1 MNTDLLWT
9 LATKALIAVAL
20 VLFNGFFVAA
30 EIALV
35 KIRDTQLEAAVTKR
49 RRGAATARALKRN
62 LNVAI
67 TATQLGITLAG
78 MGLGRYVEPMVE
90 VIAEPALHALGL
102 PDKHWAYS
110 VALGAGFVITSFVLM
125 IGGEALPKALAI
137 NRTEPI
143 ALAIAAPL
151 TWFIQIAKPFIFV
164 VNGTALWIARKLGVE
179 SLDEEGAHSP
189 EELRLMVMS
198 ASKEGSGTDLG
209 REIVLNSLDL
219 RRRVVAEVM
228 RPRREITCL
237 STTETMAACLETA
250 EKSRYS
256 RFPLCE
262 DGDLDRTLGV
272 VHFKDLFA
280 QRNHARTGQDLVPV
294 ARKLIFV
301 PETAR
306 LEKLLQLFLDRRLHF
321 ALVVD
326 EYGGTTGMVTFENVL
341 EELVGQIQ
349 DEFDFE
355 KPRVTRRGPDE
366 WELDG
371 ALPLFELQELTGE
384 SIELGTVATVS
395 GWVTQQLGGFPRRN
409 DRVTLGQF
417 DLIVEE
423 LDGLRVGRVRMTRRS
438 PVGPPQ
444 VPAP

>member
-1 MNTDLLWT
+1 MNIDLLWT
-9 LATKALIAVAL
+9 LAGKALVAVVL
-20 VLFNGFFVAA
+20 ILFNGFFVAA

-35 KIRDTQLEAAVTKR
+35 KIRDTQLEGAVLKR
-49 RRGAATARALKRN
+49 RRGATQARALKRN

-90 VIAEPALHALGL
+90 VVAEPALHALGL

-110 VALGAGFVITSFVLM
+110 VALGVGFVVTSFVLM

-143 ALAIAAPL
+143 ALAIAVPL
-151 TWFIQIAKPFIFV
+151 TWFIRIASPFIAV
-164 VNGTALWIARKLGVE
+164 VNGAALGIARKMGVE
-179 SLDEEGAHSP
+179 SLDEEGSHSP
-189 EELRLMVMS
+189 EELRLMILS
-198 ASKEGSGTDLG
+198 ASKDRAGTELG

-228 RPRREITCL
+228 RPRREITLLNSEDPIAKC
-237 STTETMAACLETA
+237 META

-262 DGDLDRTLGV
+262 HGDLDRTLGV

-280 QRNHARTGQDLVPV
+280 QRDRALLGGDLAAV

-306 LEKLLQLFLDRRLHF
+306 LERLLQLFLERKLHF
-321 ALVVD
+321 AMVVD
-326 EYGGTTGMVTFENVL
+326 EYGSTTGMVTLENIL

-355 KPRVTRRGPDE
+355 KPRMTRHGENE

-371 ALPLFELQELTGE
+371 ILPLFELAEITGE
-384 SIELGTVATVS
+384 PLDGGEVTTVS
-395 GWVTQQLGGFPRRN
+395 GWVTQELGGFPRRN
-409 DRVTLGQF
+409 DRVQLGQF
-417 DLIVEE
+417 VLVVEE
-423 LDGLRVGRVRMTRRS
+423 LDGLRVGRVRLSRS
-438 PVGPPQ
+438 PVT
-444 VPAP
+444 

>member
-35 KIRDTQLEAAVTKR
+35 KIRDTQLEASVTKR
-49 RRGAATARALKRN
+49 RRGAAKARALKRN

-90 VIAEPALHALGL
+90 VVAEPALHALGL
-102 PDKHWAYS
+102 PDKHWAYG

-151 TWFIQIAKPFIFV
+151 TWFIQIAKPFIYV

-189 EELRLMVMS
+189 EELRLMIMS

-228 RPRREITCL
+228 RPRREITGL
-237 STTETMAACLETA
+237 STADTMAACLETA

-280 QRNHARTGQDLVPV
+280 QRNHAQTGRDLVPV

-306 LEKLLQLFLDRRLHF
+306 LEKLLQLFLERRLHF

-355 KPRVTRRGPDE
+355 KPRVTRHGADE

-384 SIELGTVATVS
+384 TIELGTVATIS

-409 DRVTLGQF
+409 DRVSLGQF

-423 LDGLRVGRVRMTRRS
+423 LDGLRVGRVRLTRRAQA
-438 PVGPPQ
+438 GPPE
-444 VPAP
+444 VPAT